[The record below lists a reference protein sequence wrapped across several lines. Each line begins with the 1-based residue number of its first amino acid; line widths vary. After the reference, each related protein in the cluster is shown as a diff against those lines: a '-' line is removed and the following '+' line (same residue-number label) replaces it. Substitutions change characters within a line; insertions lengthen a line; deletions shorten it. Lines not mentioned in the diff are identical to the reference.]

1 MWRSA
6 ACDGKAISVN
16 GEPVARFSVPGSCH
30 CHAIDNTCVHEGV
43 PLGWARFGAASST
56 RPVRAHLSHVTSGD

>member
-6 ACDGKAISVN
+6 AWGGKAISVN

-30 CHAIDNTCVHEGV
+30 CHAIDTTCVHEGRS
-43 PLGWARFGAASST
+43 LGWARFAAASLA
-56 RPVRAHLSHVTSGD
+56 RRVRAHESHVTSGD